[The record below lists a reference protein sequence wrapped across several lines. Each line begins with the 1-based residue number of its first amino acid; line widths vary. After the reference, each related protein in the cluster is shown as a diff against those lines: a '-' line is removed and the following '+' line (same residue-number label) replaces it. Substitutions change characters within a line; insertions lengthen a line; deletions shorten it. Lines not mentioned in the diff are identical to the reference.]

1 MILDRGKSGSW
12 GHFVSHAKQIL
23 PILICKMFWHA
34 SFGLQ
39 PLQLFFTCI
48 VCLLFLWLQQNLI
61 QAVSNISWLL
71 SLTTGNNKGLTLAL
85 QSFIITACWR
95 EISVNI
101 PQLFS
106 MSRLLFQCAKTSLIQ
121 LNHFLSILALQDK
134 SKDIH
139 K

>member
-61 QAVSNISWLL
+61 QAVSNNSWLL

-101 PQLFS
+101 PQLFQYEPAIIS
-106 MSRLLFQCAKTSLIQ
+106 MCQNIVNTVESLPINIGTSRQKQRYT
-121 LNHFLSILALQDK
+121 
-134 SKDIH
+134 
-139 K
+139 